1 MSKFELWLDES
12 GDFERD
18 SLGKDSP
25 SLVGG
30 VLVPQNTLDERKA
43 QRILDGK
50 PIHSTE
56 IRGSEYGEKA
66 LPVLQKIVDSGAS
79 LVIFENKERLEIV
92 DGDTTYLNIL

>member
-1 MSKFELWLDES
+1 MNYGWMKAEILKETALA
-12 GDFERD
+12 RIP
-18 SLGKDSP
+18 P

-56 IRGSEYGEKA
+56 IRGSEYGEKEA
-66 LPVLQKIVDSGAS
+66 LPVVAKIVDSKGGLS
-79 LVIFENKERLEIV
+79 GYFWRIRKGLKL
-92 DGDTTYLNIL
+92 